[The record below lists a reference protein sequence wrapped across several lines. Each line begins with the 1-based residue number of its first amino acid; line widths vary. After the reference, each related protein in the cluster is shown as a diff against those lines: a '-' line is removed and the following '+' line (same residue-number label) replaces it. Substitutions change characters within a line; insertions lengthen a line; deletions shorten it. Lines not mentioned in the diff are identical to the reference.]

1 MSNSQ
6 EILNKLSKRKIL
18 NSKAIAVQSNQESFH
33 KVLDII
39 QAVKI
44 DKVRIKF
51 LDKIFLNTKREFL
64 VSLCSIFLSILRMV
78 THTHTQTH
86 THTHT
91 HTHTRL

>member
-33 KVLDII
+33 NVLDII
-39 QAVKI
+39 LAVKT

-51 LDKIFLNTKREFL
+51 L
-64 VSLCSIFLSILRMV
+64 
-78 THTHTQTH
+78 H
-86 THTHT
+86 
-91 HTHTRL
+91 